1 MASILDRPISQWA
14 GMEYSCACGKS
25 HKVDIQAIR
34 VGSGV
39 MQELPG
45 ILRDLGASHIFLVT
59 DNYTYEAAGRQV
71 EQLLDQAG
79 LSYHKRVF
87 QTETPLVPNEY
98 ALGSVLAAM
107 TSQDDMLLAVGSGTL
122 NDVTKYVSARTGV
135 PYVIAATAP
144 SMDGYASTVAPTIL
158 DGFKTTLPAVYPA
171 AIVADVDILKDA
183 PMPHAHRRLWGH
195 HREVH
200 LPGGLEAVPPAQ
212 RGILLPRGGGR
223 HRGRR
228 GDLRGQRQ
236 GAGPAGAPGHP
247 GCDRGAHPL
256 WPGHGHGGRLPA
268 CLGGRSTRWPTTGRW
283 TPCAGGEEHPL
294 HGNAVGVGT
303 VLAASLYEMA
313 AEYLP
318 QGFAAPDKGQILA
331 CLQAAGSCADPKELG
346 IRRELCLESLLH
358 AMELRDRFTVQKLL
372 EQKGKLSPLR
382 PGAGGALLRRLKIGK
397 RKRRDYAFSG
407 DRLPSAGGETGAALR
422 HAAAG
427 LRGAAGAHPH
437 EI

>member
-39 MQELPG
+39 IQELPG
-45 ILRDLGASHIFLVT
+45 ILRDLGASHIFLVA

-79 LSYHKRVF
+79 LAYHKRVF

-183 PMPHAHRRLWGH
+183 PMPMLTAGFGDIIGKFTSLADWRLSHQLNGEYYCP
-195 HREVH
+195 EVA
-200 LPGGLEAVPPAQ
+200 GVIEAAVETCAANAKALAQ
-212 RGILLPRGGGR
+212 REPQAIQAVTEALILSGLAMGMVGVSRPASGAE
-223 HRGRR
+223 HQMAHYWEMDALRR
-228 GDLRGQRQ
+228 
-236 GAGPAGAPGHP
+236 
-247 GCDRGAHPL
+247 
-256 WPGHGHGGRLPA
+256 
-268 CLGGRSTRWPTTGRW
+268 
-283 TPCAGGEEHPL
+283 GEEHPL

-313 AEYLP
+313 VEYLP

-372 EQKGKLSPLR
+372 EQKGKLSLCAQELVAR
-382 PGAGGALLRRLKIGK
+382 YYGG
-397 RKRRDYAFSG
+397 
-407 DRLPSAGGETGAALR
+407 
-422 HAAAG
+422 
-427 LRGAAGAHPH
+427 
-437 EI
+437 

>member
-45 ILRDLGASHIFLVT
+45 ILRDLGASHIFLVA

-183 PMPHAHRRLWGH
+183 PMPMLTAGFGDIIGKFTSLADWRLSHQLNGEYYCP
-195 HREVH
+195 EVA
-200 LPGGLEAVPPAQ
+200 GVIEAAVETCAANAKALAQ
-212 RGILLPRGGGR
+212 REPQAVQAVTEALILSGLAMGMVGVSRPASGAE
-223 HRGRR
+223 HQMAHYWEMDALRR
-228 GDLRGQRQ
+228 
-236 GAGPAGAPGHP
+236 
-247 GCDRGAHPL
+247 
-256 WPGHGHGGRLPA
+256 
-268 CLGGRSTRWPTTGRW
+268 
-283 TPCAGGEEHPL
+283 GEEHPL

-372 EQKGKLSPLR
+372 EQKGKLSLCAQELVAR
-382 PGAGGALLRRLKIGK
+382 YYGG
-397 RKRRDYAFSG
+397 
-407 DRLPSAGGETGAALR
+407 
-422 HAAAG
+422 
-427 LRGAAGAHPH
+427 
-437 EI
+437 

>member
-45 ILRDLGASHIFLVT
+45 ILRDLGASHIFLVA

-183 PMPHAHRRLWGH
+183 PMPMLTAGFGDIIGKFTSLADWRLSHQLNGEYYCP
-195 HREVH
+195 EVA
-200 LPGGLEAVPPAQ
+200 GVIEAAVETCAANAQALAQ
-212 RGILLPRGGGR
+212 REPQAIQAVTEALILSGLAMGMVGVSRPASGAE
-223 HRGRR
+223 HQMAHYWEMDALRR
-228 GDLRGQRQ
+228 
-236 GAGPAGAPGHP
+236 
-247 GCDRGAHPL
+247 
-256 WPGHGHGGRLPA
+256 
-268 CLGGRSTRWPTTGRW
+268 
-283 TPCAGGEEHPL
+283 GEEHPL

-313 AEYLP
+313 VEYLP

-372 EQKGKLSPLR
+372 EQKGKLSLCAQELVAR
-382 PGAGGALLRRLKIGK
+382 YYGG
-397 RKRRDYAFSG
+397 
-407 DRLPSAGGETGAALR
+407 
-422 HAAAG
+422 
-427 LRGAAGAHPH
+427 
-437 EI
+437 

>member
-39 MQELPG
+39 IQELPG
-45 ILRDLGASHIFLVT
+45 ILRDLGASHIFLVA

-183 PMPHAHRRLWGH
+183 PMPMLTAGFGDIIGKFTSLADWRLSHQLNGEYYCP
-195 HREVH
+195 EVA
-200 LPGGLEAVPPAQ
+200 GVIEAAVETCAANAQALAQ
-212 RGILLPRGGGR
+212 REPQAIQAVTEALILSGLAMGMVGVSRPASGAE
-223 HRGRR
+223 HQMAHYWEMDALRR
-228 GDLRGQRQ
+228 
-236 GAGPAGAPGHP
+236 
-247 GCDRGAHPL
+247 
-256 WPGHGHGGRLPA
+256 
-268 CLGGRSTRWPTTGRW
+268 
-283 TPCAGGEEHPL
+283 GEEHPL

-372 EQKGKLSPLR
+372 EQKGQLISCAQELVAR
-382 PGAGGALLRRLKIGK
+382 YYGG
-397 RKRRDYAFSG
+397 
-407 DRLPSAGGETGAALR
+407 
-422 HAAAG
+422 
-427 LRGAAGAHPH
+427 
-437 EI
+437 

>member
-39 MQELPG
+39 IQELPG
-45 ILRDLGASHIFLVT
+45 ILRDLDASHIFLVA

-79 LSYHKRVF
+79 LAYHKRVF

-183 PMPHAHRRLWGH
+183 PMPMLTAGFGDIIGKFTSLADWRLSHQLNGEYYCP
-195 HREVH
+195 EVA
-200 LPGGLEAVPPAQ
+200 GVIEAAVETCAANAQALAQ
-212 RGILLPRGGGR
+212 REPQAIQAVTEALILSGLAMGMVGVSRPASGAE
-223 HRGRR
+223 HQMAHYWEMDALRR
-228 GDLRGQRQ
+228 
-236 GAGPAGAPGHP
+236 
-247 GCDRGAHPL
+247 
-256 WPGHGHGGRLPA
+256 
-268 CLGGRSTRWPTTGRW
+268 
-283 TPCAGGEEHPL
+283 GEEHPL

-372 EQKGKLSPLR
+372 EQKGQLISCAQELVER
-382 PGAGGALLRRLKIGK
+382 YYGG
-397 RKRRDYAFSG
+397 
-407 DRLPSAGGETGAALR
+407 
-422 HAAAG
+422 
-427 LRGAAGAHPH
+427 
-437 EI
+437 

>member
-45 ILRDLGASHIFLVT
+45 ILRDLGASHIFLVA

-79 LSYHKRVF
+79 LPYHKRVF

-122 NDVTKYVSARTGV
+122 NDVTKYVSARTGI

-183 PMPHAHRRLWGH
+183 PMPMLTAGFGDIIGKFTSLADWRLSHQLNGEYYCP
-195 HREVH
+195 EVA
-200 LPGGLEAVPPAQ
+200 GVIEAAVETCAANAQALAQ
-212 RGILLPRGGGR
+212 REPQAIQAVTEALILSGLAMGMVGVSRPASGAE
-223 HRGRR
+223 HQMAHYWEMDALRR
-228 GDLRGQRQ
+228 
-236 GAGPAGAPGHP
+236 
-247 GCDRGAHPL
+247 
-256 WPGHGHGGRLPA
+256 
-268 CLGGRSTRWPTTGRW
+268 
-283 TPCAGGEEHPL
+283 GEEHPL

-372 EQKGKLSPLR
+372 EQKGKLSLCAQELVAR
-382 PGAGGALLRRLKIGK
+382 YYGG
-397 RKRRDYAFSG
+397 
-407 DRLPSAGGETGAALR
+407 
-422 HAAAG
+422 
-427 LRGAAGAHPH
+427 
-437 EI
+437 

>member
-39 MQELPG
+39 IQELPG
-45 ILRDLGASHIFLVT
+45 ILRDLGASHIFLVA

-79 LSYHKRVF
+79 LAYHKRVF

-122 NDVTKYVSARTGV
+122 NDVTKYVSARTGI

-183 PMPHAHRRLWGH
+183 PMPMLTAGFGDIIGKFTSLADWRLSHQLNGEYYCP
-195 HREVH
+195 EVA
-200 LPGGLEAVPPAQ
+200 GVIEAAVETCAANAQALAQ
-212 RGILLPRGGGR
+212 RDPQAIQAVTEALILSGLAMGMVGVSRPASGAE
-223 HRGRR
+223 HQMAHYWEMDALRR
-228 GDLRGQRQ
+228 
-236 GAGPAGAPGHP
+236 
-247 GCDRGAHPL
+247 
-256 WPGHGHGGRLPA
+256 
-268 CLGGRSTRWPTTGRW
+268 
-283 TPCAGGEEHPL
+283 GEEHPL

-372 EQKGKLSPLR
+372 EQKGKLSLCAQELVAR
-382 PGAGGALLRRLKIGK
+382 YYGG
-397 RKRRDYAFSG
+397 
-407 DRLPSAGGETGAALR
+407 
-422 HAAAG
+422 
-427 LRGAAGAHPH
+427 
-437 EI
+437 

>member
-45 ILRDLGASHIFLVT
+45 ILRDLGASHIFLVA

-71 EQLLDQAG
+71 ERLLDQAG

-122 NDVTKYVSARTGV
+122 NDVTKYVSARTGI

-183 PMPHAHRRLWGH
+183 PMPMLTAGFGDIIGKFTSLADWRLSHQLNGEYYCP
-195 HREVH
+195 EVA
-200 LPGGLEAVPPAQ
+200 GVIEAAVETCAANAKALAQ
-212 RGILLPRGGGR
+212 REPQAIQAVTEALILSGLAMGMVGVSRPASGAE
-223 HRGRR
+223 HQMAHYWEMDALRR
-228 GDLRGQRQ
+228 
-236 GAGPAGAPGHP
+236 
-247 GCDRGAHPL
+247 
-256 WPGHGHGGRLPA
+256 
-268 CLGGRSTRWPTTGRW
+268 
-283 TPCAGGEEHPL
+283 GEEHPL

-372 EQKGKLSPLR
+372 EQKGKLSLCAQELVAR
-382 PGAGGALLRRLKIGK
+382 YYGG
-397 RKRRDYAFSG
+397 
-407 DRLPSAGGETGAALR
+407 
-422 HAAAG
+422 
-427 LRGAAGAHPH
+427 
-437 EI
+437 

>member
-39 MQELPG
+39 IQELPG
-45 ILRDLGASHIFLVT
+45 ILRDLGASHIFLVA

-79 LSYHKRVF
+79 LAYHKRVF

-183 PMPHAHRRLWGH
+183 PMPMLTAGFGDIIGKFTSLADWRLSHQLNGEYYCP
-195 HREVH
+195 EVA
-200 LPGGLEAVPPAQ
+200 GVIEAAVETCAANAKALAQ
-212 RGILLPRGGGR
+212 REPQAIQAVTEALILSGLAMGMVGVSRPASGAE
-223 HRGRR
+223 HQMAHYWEMDALRR
-228 GDLRGQRQ
+228 
-236 GAGPAGAPGHP
+236 
-247 GCDRGAHPL
+247 
-256 WPGHGHGGRLPA
+256 
-268 CLGGRSTRWPTTGRW
+268 
-283 TPCAGGEEHPL
+283 GEEHPL

-372 EQKGKLSPLR
+372 EQTGQLISCAQELVAR
-382 PGAGGALLRRLKIGK
+382 YYGG
-397 RKRRDYAFSG
+397 
-407 DRLPSAGGETGAALR
+407 
-422 HAAAG
+422 
-427 LRGAAGAHPH
+427 
-437 EI
+437 

>member
-14 GMEYSCACGKS
+14 GMKYSCACGKS

-45 ILRDLGASHIFLVT
+45 ILRDLGASHIFLVA

-79 LSYHKRVF
+79 LAYHKRVF

-122 NDVTKYVSARTGV
+122 NDVTKYVSARTGI

-183 PMPHAHRRLWGH
+183 PMPMLTAGFGDIIGKFTSLADWRLSHQLNGEYYCP
-195 HREVH
+195 EVA
-200 LPGGLEAVPPAQ
+200 GVIEAAVETCAANAQALAQ
-212 RGILLPRGGGR
+212 REPQAIQAVTEALILSGLAMGMVGVSRPASGAE
-223 HRGRR
+223 HQMAHYWEMDALRR
-228 GDLRGQRQ
+228 
-236 GAGPAGAPGHP
+236 
-247 GCDRGAHPL
+247 
-256 WPGHGHGGRLPA
+256 
-268 CLGGRSTRWPTTGRW
+268 
-283 TPCAGGEEHPL
+283 GEEHPL

-372 EQKGKLSPLR
+372 EQKGKLSLCAQELVAR
-382 PGAGGALLRRLKIGK
+382 YYGG
-397 RKRRDYAFSG
+397 
-407 DRLPSAGGETGAALR
+407 
-422 HAAAG
+422 
-427 LRGAAGAHPH
+427 
-437 EI
+437 

>member
-14 GMEYSCACGKS
+14 GLEYSCACGKS

-39 MQELPG
+39 IQELPG
-45 ILRDLGASHIFLVT
+45 ILRDLGASHIFLVA

-79 LSYHKRVF
+79 LPYHKRVF

-183 PMPHAHRRLWGH
+183 PMPMLTAGFGDIIGKFTSLADWRLSHQLNGEYYCP
-195 HREVH
+195 EVA
-200 LPGGLEAVPPAQ
+200 GVIEAAVETCAANAQALAQ
-212 RGILLPRGGGR
+212 REPQAIQAVTEALILSGLAMGMVGVSRPASGAE
-223 HRGRR
+223 HQMAHYWEMDALRR
-228 GDLRGQRQ
+228 
-236 GAGPAGAPGHP
+236 
-247 GCDRGAHPL
+247 
-256 WPGHGHGGRLPA
+256 
-268 CLGGRSTRWPTTGRW
+268 
-283 TPCAGGEEHPL
+283 GEEHPL

-372 EQKGKLSPLR
+372 EQKGKLSLCAQELVAR
-382 PGAGGALLRRLKIGK
+382 YYGG
-397 RKRRDYAFSG
+397 
-407 DRLPSAGGETGAALR
+407 
-422 HAAAG
+422 
-427 LRGAAGAHPH
+427 
-437 EI
+437 

>member
-45 ILRDLGASHIFLVT
+45 ILRDLGASHIFLVA

-79 LSYHKRVF
+79 LAYHKRVF

-122 NDVTKYVSARTGV
+122 NDVTKYVSARTGI

-183 PMPHAHRRLWGH
+183 PMPMLTAGFGDIIGKFTSLADWRLSHQLNGEYYCP
-195 HREVH
+195 EVA
-200 LPGGLEAVPPAQ
+200 GVIEAAVETCAANAQALAQ
-212 RGILLPRGGGR
+212 REPQAIQAVTEALILSGLAMGMVGVSRPASGAE
-223 HRGRR
+223 HQMAHYWEMDALRR
-228 GDLRGQRQ
+228 
-236 GAGPAGAPGHP
+236 
-247 GCDRGAHPL
+247 
-256 WPGHGHGGRLPA
+256 
-268 CLGGRSTRWPTTGRW
+268 
-283 TPCAGGEEHPL
+283 GEEHPL

-372 EQKGKLSPLR
+372 EQKGQLISCAQELVAR
-382 PGAGGALLRRLKIGK
+382 YYGG
-397 RKRRDYAFSG
+397 
-407 DRLPSAGGETGAALR
+407 
-422 HAAAG
+422 
-427 LRGAAGAHPH
+427 
-437 EI
+437 

>member
-1 MASILDRPISQWA
+1 MASILERPISQWA

-39 MQELPG
+39 IQELPG
-45 ILRDLGASHIFLVT
+45 ILRDLGASHIFLVA

-122 NDVTKYVSARTGV
+122 NDVTKYVSARTGI

-183 PMPHAHRRLWGH
+183 PMPMLTAGFGDIIGKFTSLADWRLSHQLNGEYYCP
-195 HREVH
+195 EVA
-200 LPGGLEAVPPAQ
+200 GVIEAAVETCAANAKALAQ
-212 RGILLPRGGGR
+212 REPQAIQAVTEALILSGLAMGMVGVSRPASGAE
-223 HRGRR
+223 HQMAHYWEMDALRR
-228 GDLRGQRQ
+228 
-236 GAGPAGAPGHP
+236 
-247 GCDRGAHPL
+247 
-256 WPGHGHGGRLPA
+256 
-268 CLGGRSTRWPTTGRW
+268 
-283 TPCAGGEEHPL
+283 GEEHPL

-372 EQKGKLSPLR
+372 EQKGKLSLCAQELVAR
-382 PGAGGALLRRLKIGK
+382 YYGG
-397 RKRRDYAFSG
+397 
-407 DRLPSAGGETGAALR
+407 
-422 HAAAG
+422 
-427 LRGAAGAHPH
+427 
-437 EI
+437 

>member
-39 MQELPG
+39 IQELPG
-45 ILRDLGASHIFLVT
+45 ILRDLGASHIFLVA

-79 LSYHKRVF
+79 LAYHKRVF

-183 PMPHAHRRLWGH
+183 PMPMLTAGFGDIIGKFTSLADWRLSHQLNGEYYCP
-195 HREVH
+195 EVA
-200 LPGGLEAVPPAQ
+200 GVIEAAVETCAANAQALAQ
-212 RGILLPRGGGR
+212 REPQAIQAVTEALILSGLAMGMVGVSRPASGAE
-223 HRGRR
+223 HQMAHYWEMDALRR
-228 GDLRGQRQ
+228 
-236 GAGPAGAPGHP
+236 
-247 GCDRGAHPL
+247 
-256 WPGHGHGGRLPA
+256 
-268 CLGGRSTRWPTTGRW
+268 
-283 TPCAGGEEHPL
+283 GEEHPL

-331 CLQAAGSCADPKELG
+331 CLQAAGSCADPKALG

-372 EQKGKLSPLR
+372 EQKGKLSLCAQELVAR
-382 PGAGGALLRRLKIGK
+382 YYGG
-397 RKRRDYAFSG
+397 
-407 DRLPSAGGETGAALR
+407 
-422 HAAAG
+422 
-427 LRGAAGAHPH
+427 
-437 EI
+437 

>member
-45 ILRDLGASHIFLVT
+45 ILRDLGASHIFLVA

-79 LSYHKRVF
+79 LAYHKRVF

-122 NDVTKYVSARTGV
+122 NDVTKYVSARTGM

-183 PMPHAHRRLWGH
+183 PMPMLTAGFGDIIGKFTSLADWRLSHQLNGEYYCP
-195 HREVH
+195 EVA
-200 LPGGLEAVPPAQ
+200 GVIEAAVETCAANAKALAQ
-212 RGILLPRGGGR
+212 REPQAIQAVTEALILSGLAMGMVGVSRPASGAE
-223 HRGRR
+223 HQMAHYWEMDALRR
-228 GDLRGQRQ
+228 
-236 GAGPAGAPGHP
+236 
-247 GCDRGAHPL
+247 
-256 WPGHGHGGRLPA
+256 
-268 CLGGRSTRWPTTGRW
+268 
-283 TPCAGGEEHPL
+283 GEEHPL

-372 EQKGKLSPLR
+372 EQKGKLSLCAQELVER
-382 PGAGGALLRRLKIGK
+382 YYGG
-397 RKRRDYAFSG
+397 
-407 DRLPSAGGETGAALR
+407 
-422 HAAAG
+422 
-427 LRGAAGAHPH
+427 
-437 EI
+437 

>member
-39 MQELPG
+39 IQELPG

-79 LSYHKRVF
+79 LAYHKRVF

-183 PMPHAHRRLWGH
+183 PMPMLTAGFGDIIGKFTSLADWRLSHQLNGEYYCP
-195 HREVH
+195 EVA
-200 LPGGLEAVPPAQ
+200 GVIEAAVETCAANAQALAQ
-212 RGILLPRGGGR
+212 REPQAIQAVTEALILSGLAMGMVGVSRPASGAE
-223 HRGRR
+223 HQMAHYWEMDALRR
-228 GDLRGQRQ
+228 
-236 GAGPAGAPGHP
+236 
-247 GCDRGAHPL
+247 
-256 WPGHGHGGRLPA
+256 
-268 CLGGRSTRWPTTGRW
+268 
-283 TPCAGGEEHPL
+283 GEEHPL

-358 AMELRDRFTVQKLL
+358 AMELRDRFTILRLL
-372 EQKGKLSPLR
+372 AGKG
-382 PGAGGALLRRLKIGK
+382 LLTACAIELVNQF
-397 RKRRDYAFSG
+397 YNS
-407 DRLPSAGGETGAALR
+407 
-422 HAAAG
+422 
-427 LRGAAGAHPH
+427 
-437 EI
+437 

>member
-39 MQELPG
+39 IQELPG
-45 ILRDLGASHIFLVT
+45 ILRDLGASHIFLVA

-122 NDVTKYVSARTGV
+122 NDVTKYVSARTGI

-183 PMPHAHRRLWGH
+183 PMPMLTAGFGDIIGKFTSLADWRLSHQLNGEYYCP
-195 HREVH
+195 EVA
-200 LPGGLEAVPPAQ
+200 GVIEAAVETCAANAQALAQ
-212 RGILLPRGGGR
+212 REPQAIQAVTEALILSGLAMGMVGVSRPASGAE
-223 HRGRR
+223 HQMAHYWEMDALRR
-228 GDLRGQRQ
+228 
-236 GAGPAGAPGHP
+236 
-247 GCDRGAHPL
+247 
-256 WPGHGHGGRLPA
+256 
-268 CLGGRSTRWPTTGRW
+268 
-283 TPCAGGEEHPL
+283 GEEHPL

-372 EQKGKLSPLR
+372 EQKGKLSLCAQELVER
-382 PGAGGALLRRLKIGK
+382 YYGG
-397 RKRRDYAFSG
+397 
-407 DRLPSAGGETGAALR
+407 
-422 HAAAG
+422 
-427 LRGAAGAHPH
+427 
-437 EI
+437 

>member
-14 GMEYSCACGKS
+14 GMKYSCACGKS

-39 MQELPG
+39 IQELPG
-45 ILRDLGASHIFLVT
+45 ILRDLGASHIFLVA

-122 NDVTKYVSARTGV
+122 NDVTKYVSARTGI

-183 PMPHAHRRLWGH
+183 PMPMLTAGFGDIIGKFTSLADWRLSHQLNGEYYCP
-195 HREVH
+195 EVA
-200 LPGGLEAVPPAQ
+200 GVIEAAVETCAANAQALAQ
-212 RGILLPRGGGR
+212 REPQAIQAVTEALILSGLAMGMVGVSRPASGAE
-223 HRGRR
+223 HQMAHYWEMDALRR
-228 GDLRGQRQ
+228 
-236 GAGPAGAPGHP
+236 
-247 GCDRGAHPL
+247 
-256 WPGHGHGGRLPA
+256 
-268 CLGGRSTRWPTTGRW
+268 
-283 TPCAGGEEHPL
+283 GEEHPL

-346 IRRELCLESLLH
+346 IRQELCLESLLH

-372 EQKGKLSPLR
+372 EQKGKLSLCAQELVAR
-382 PGAGGALLRRLKIGK
+382 YYGG
-397 RKRRDYAFSG
+397 
-407 DRLPSAGGETGAALR
+407 
-422 HAAAG
+422 
-427 LRGAAGAHPH
+427 
-437 EI
+437 

>member
-39 MQELPG
+39 IQELPG

-79 LSYHKRVF
+79 LAYHKRVF

-183 PMPHAHRRLWGH
+183 PMPMLTAGFGDIIGKFTSLADWRLSHQLNGEYYCP
-195 HREVH
+195 EVA
-200 LPGGLEAVPPAQ
+200 GVIEAAVETCAANAKALAQ
-212 RGILLPRGGGR
+212 REPQAIRAVTEALILSGLAMGMVGVSRPASGAE
-223 HRGRR
+223 HQMAHYWEMNALRR
-228 GDLRGQRQ
+228 
-236 GAGPAGAPGHP
+236 
-247 GCDRGAHPL
+247 
-256 WPGHGHGGRLPA
+256 
-268 CLGGRSTRWPTTGRW
+268 
-283 TPCAGGEEHPL
+283 GEEHPL

-372 EQKGKLSPLR
+372 EQKGKLSLCAQELVAR
-382 PGAGGALLRRLKIGK
+382 YYGG
-397 RKRRDYAFSG
+397 
-407 DRLPSAGGETGAALR
+407 
-422 HAAAG
+422 
-427 LRGAAGAHPH
+427 
-437 EI
+437 

>member
-39 MQELPG
+39 IQELPG
-45 ILRDLGASHIFLVT
+45 ILRDLGASHIFLVA

-79 LSYHKRVF
+79 LPYHKRVF

-183 PMPHAHRRLWGH
+183 PMPMLTAGFGDIIGKFTSLADWRLSHQLNGEYYCP
-195 HREVH
+195 EVA
-200 LPGGLEAVPPAQ
+200 GVIEAAVETCAANAQALAQ
-212 RGILLPRGGGR
+212 REPQAIQAVTEALILSGLAMGMVGVSRPASGAE
-223 HRGRR
+223 HQMAHYWEMDALRR
-228 GDLRGQRQ
+228 
-236 GAGPAGAPGHP
+236 
-247 GCDRGAHPL
+247 
-256 WPGHGHGGRLPA
+256 
-268 CLGGRSTRWPTTGRW
+268 
-283 TPCAGGEEHPL
+283 GEEHPL

-372 EQKGKLSPLR
+372 EQKGKLPLCAQELVAR
-382 PGAGGALLRRLKIGK
+382 YYGG
-397 RKRRDYAFSG
+397 
-407 DRLPSAGGETGAALR
+407 
-422 HAAAG
+422 
-427 LRGAAGAHPH
+427 
-437 EI
+437 

>member
-45 ILRDLGASHIFLVT
+45 ILRDLGASHIFLVA

-79 LSYHKRVF
+79 LAYHKRVF

-183 PMPHAHRRLWGH
+183 PMPMLTAGFGDIIGKFTSLADWRLSHQLNGEYYCP
-195 HREVH
+195 EVA
-200 LPGGLEAVPPAQ
+200 GVIEAAVETCAANAQALAQ
-212 RGILLPRGGGR
+212 REPQAIQAVTEALIFSGLAMGMVGVSRPASGAEHQMAHYWEMDAL
-223 HRGRR
+223 RR
-228 GDLRGQRQ
+228 
-236 GAGPAGAPGHP
+236 
-247 GCDRGAHPL
+247 
-256 WPGHGHGGRLPA
+256 
-268 CLGGRSTRWPTTGRW
+268 
-283 TPCAGGEEHPL
+283 GEEHPL

-372 EQKGKLSPLR
+372 EQKGKLSLCAQELVER
-382 PGAGGALLRRLKIGK
+382 YYGG
-397 RKRRDYAFSG
+397 
-407 DRLPSAGGETGAALR
+407 
-422 HAAAG
+422 
-427 LRGAAGAHPH
+427 
-437 EI
+437 

>member
-39 MQELPG
+39 IQELPG
-45 ILRDLGASHIFLVT
+45 ILRDLGASHIFLVA

-79 LSYHKRVF
+79 LAYHKRVF

-183 PMPHAHRRLWGH
+183 PMPMLTAGFGDIIGKFTSLADWRLSHQLNGEYYCP
-195 HREVH
+195 EVA
-200 LPGGLEAVPPAQ
+200 GVIESAVETCAANAQALAQ
-212 RGILLPRGGGR
+212 REPQAIQAVTEALILSGLAMGMVGVSRPASGAE
-223 HRGRR
+223 HQMAHYWEMDALRR
-228 GDLRGQRQ
+228 
-236 GAGPAGAPGHP
+236 
-247 GCDRGAHPL
+247 
-256 WPGHGHGGRLPA
+256 
-268 CLGGRSTRWPTTGRW
+268 
-283 TPCAGGEEHPL
+283 GEEHPL

-372 EQKGKLSPLR
+372 EQKGKLSLCAQELVAR
-382 PGAGGALLRRLKIGK
+382 YYGG
-397 RKRRDYAFSG
+397 
-407 DRLPSAGGETGAALR
+407 
-422 HAAAG
+422 
-427 LRGAAGAHPH
+427 
-437 EI
+437 

>member
-39 MQELPG
+39 IQELPG
-45 ILRDLGASHIFLVT
+45 ILRDLGASHIFLVA

-135 PYVIAATAP
+135 PYVIVATAP

-183 PMPHAHRRLWGH
+183 PMPMLTAGFGDIIGKFTSLADWRLSHQLNGEYYCP
-195 HREVH
+195 EVA
-200 LPGGLEAVPPAQ
+200 GVIEAAVETCAANAKALAQ
-212 RGILLPRGGGR
+212 RGPQAIQAVTEALILSGLAMGMVGVSRPASGAE
-223 HRGRR
+223 HQMAHYWEMDALRR
-228 GDLRGQRQ
+228 
-236 GAGPAGAPGHP
+236 
-247 GCDRGAHPL
+247 
-256 WPGHGHGGRLPA
+256 
-268 CLGGRSTRWPTTGRW
+268 
-283 TPCAGGEEHPL
+283 GEEHPL

-372 EQKGKLSPLR
+372 EQKGKLSLCAQELVAR
-382 PGAGGALLRRLKIGK
+382 YYGG
-397 RKRRDYAFSG
+397 
-407 DRLPSAGGETGAALR
+407 
-422 HAAAG
+422 
-427 LRGAAGAHPH
+427 
-437 EI
+437 

>member
-1 MASILDRPISQWA
+1 MASSLDRPISQWA

-39 MQELPG
+39 IQELPG
-45 ILRDLGASHIFLVT
+45 ILRDLGASHIFLVA
-59 DNYTYEAAGRQV
+59 DNYTFEAAGRQV

-79 LSYHKRVF
+79 LPYHKRVF

-183 PMPHAHRRLWGH
+183 PMPMLTAGFGDIIGKFTSLADWRLSHQLNGEYYCP
-195 HREVH
+195 EVA
-200 LPGGLEAVPPAQ
+200 GVIEAAVETCAANAKALAQ
-212 RGILLPRGGGR
+212 REPQAIRAVTEALILSGLAMGMVGVSRPASGAE
-223 HRGRR
+223 HQMAHYWEMDALRR
-228 GDLRGQRQ
+228 
-236 GAGPAGAPGHP
+236 
-247 GCDRGAHPL
+247 
-256 WPGHGHGGRLPA
+256 
-268 CLGGRSTRWPTTGRW
+268 
-283 TPCAGGEEHPL
+283 GEEHPL

-372 EQKGKLSPLR
+372 EQKGQLASCAQELVAR
-382 PGAGGALLRRLKIGK
+382 YYGG
-397 RKRRDYAFSG
+397 
-407 DRLPSAGGETGAALR
+407 
-422 HAAAG
+422 
-427 LRGAAGAHPH
+427 
-437 EI
+437 

>member
-39 MQELPG
+39 IQELPG
-45 ILRDLGASHIFLVT
+45 ILRDLGASHIFLVA

-79 LSYHKRVF
+79 LAYHKRVF

-183 PMPHAHRRLWGH
+183 PMPMLTAGFGDIIGKFTSLADWRLSHQLNGEYYCP
-195 HREVH
+195 EVA
-200 LPGGLEAVPPAQ
+200 GVIEAAVETCAANAQALAQ
-212 RGILLPRGGGR
+212 REPQAIQAVTEALILSGLAMGMVGVS
-223 HRGRR
+223 
-228 GDLRGQRQ
+228 
-236 GAGPAGAPGHP
+236 
-247 GCDRGAHPL
+247 
-256 WPGHGHGGRLPA
+256 LPA
-268 CLGGRSTRWPTTGRW
+268 SGAEHQMAHYWEMDALRR
-283 TPCAGGEEHPL
+283 GEEHPL

-318 QGFAAPDKGQILA
+318 QGFAAQDKGQILA

-372 EQKGKLSPLR
+372 EQKGKLSLCAQELVAR
-382 PGAGGALLRRLKIGK
+382 YYGG
-397 RKRRDYAFSG
+397 
-407 DRLPSAGGETGAALR
+407 
-422 HAAAG
+422 
-427 LRGAAGAHPH
+427 
-437 EI
+437 

>member
-39 MQELPG
+39 IQELPG

-79 LSYHKRVF
+79 LAYHKRVF

-122 NDVTKYVSARTGV
+122 NDVTKYVSARTGI

-183 PMPHAHRRLWGH
+183 PMPMLTAGFGDIIGKFTSLADWRLSHQLNGEYYCP
-195 HREVH
+195 EVA
-200 LPGGLEAVPPAQ
+200 GVIEAAVETCAANAQALAQ
-212 RGILLPRGGGR
+212 REPQAIQAVTEALILSGLAMGMVGVSRPASGAE
-223 HRGRR
+223 HQMAHYWEMDALRR
-228 GDLRGQRQ
+228 
-236 GAGPAGAPGHP
+236 
-247 GCDRGAHPL
+247 
-256 WPGHGHGGRLPA
+256 
-268 CLGGRSTRWPTTGRW
+268 
-283 TPCAGGEEHPL
+283 GEEHPL

-313 AEYLP
+313 VEYLP
-318 QGFAAPDKGQILA
+318 QGFAAPEKGQILA

-372 EQKGKLSPLR
+372 EQKGKLSLCAQELVAR
-382 PGAGGALLRRLKIGK
+382 YYGG
-397 RKRRDYAFSG
+397 
-407 DRLPSAGGETGAALR
+407 
-422 HAAAG
+422 
-427 LRGAAGAHPH
+427 
-437 EI
+437 

>member
-1 MASILDRPISQWA
+1 MASSLDRPISQWA

-39 MQELPG
+39 IQELPG
-45 ILRDLGASHIFLVT
+45 ILRDLGASHIFLVA

-79 LSYHKRVF
+79 LAYHKRVF

-183 PMPHAHRRLWGH
+183 PMPMLTAGFGDIIGKFTSLADWRLSHQLNGEYYCP
-195 HREVH
+195 EVA
-200 LPGGLEAVPPAQ
+200 GVIEAAVETCAANAQALAQ
-212 RGILLPRGGGR
+212 REPQAIQAVTEALILSGLAMGMVGVSRPASGAE
-223 HRGRR
+223 HQMAHYWEMDALRR
-228 GDLRGQRQ
+228 
-236 GAGPAGAPGHP
+236 
-247 GCDRGAHPL
+247 
-256 WPGHGHGGRLPA
+256 
-268 CLGGRSTRWPTTGRW
+268 
-283 TPCAGGEEHPL
+283 GEEHPL

-372 EQKGKLSPLR
+372 EQKGKLSLCAQELVER
-382 PGAGGALLRRLKIGK
+382 YYGG
-397 RKRRDYAFSG
+397 
-407 DRLPSAGGETGAALR
+407 
-422 HAAAG
+422 
-427 LRGAAGAHPH
+427 
-437 EI
+437 

>member
-45 ILRDLGASHIFLVT
+45 ILRDLGASHIFLVA

-79 LSYHKRVF
+79 LAYHKRVF

-122 NDVTKYVSARTGV
+122 NDVTKYVSARTGI

-183 PMPHAHRRLWGH
+183 PMPMLTAGFGDIIGKFTSLADWRLSHQLNGEYYCP
-195 HREVH
+195 EVA
-200 LPGGLEAVPPAQ
+200 GVIEAAVETCAANAQALAQ
-212 RGILLPRGGGR
+212 REPQAIQAVTEALILSGLAMGMVGVSRPASGAE
-223 HRGRR
+223 HQMAHYWEMDALRR
-228 GDLRGQRQ
+228 
-236 GAGPAGAPGHP
+236 
-247 GCDRGAHPL
+247 
-256 WPGHGHGGRLPA
+256 
-268 CLGGRSTRWPTTGRW
+268 
-283 TPCAGGEEHPL
+283 GEEHPL

-372 EQKGKLSPLR
+372 EQKGKLSLCAQELVAR
-382 PGAGGALLRRLKIGK
+382 YYGG
-397 RKRRDYAFSG
+397 
-407 DRLPSAGGETGAALR
+407 
-422 HAAAG
+422 
-427 LRGAAGAHPH
+427 
-437 EI
+437 

>member
-45 ILRDLGASHIFLVT
+45 ILRDLGASHIFLVA

-183 PMPHAHRRLWGH
+183 PMPMLTAGFGDIIGKFTSLADWRLSHQLNGEYYCP
-195 HREVH
+195 EVA
-200 LPGGLEAVPPAQ
+200 GVIEAAVETCAANAQALAQ
-212 RGILLPRGGGR
+212 REPQAIQAVTEALILSGLAMGMVGVSRPASGAE
-223 HRGRR
+223 HQMAHYWEMDALRR
-228 GDLRGQRQ
+228 
-236 GAGPAGAPGHP
+236 
-247 GCDRGAHPL
+247 
-256 WPGHGHGGRLPA
+256 
-268 CLGGRSTRWPTTGRW
+268 
-283 TPCAGGEEHPL
+283 GEEHPL

-372 EQKGKLSPLR
+372 EQKGKLASCAQELVECYY
-382 PGAGGALLRRLKIGK
+382 GG
-397 RKRRDYAFSG
+397 
-407 DRLPSAGGETGAALR
+407 
-422 HAAAG
+422 
-427 LRGAAGAHPH
+427 
-437 EI
+437 

>member
-45 ILRDLGASHIFLVT
+45 ILRDLGASHIFLMA

-79 LSYHKRVF
+79 LAYHKRVF

-183 PMPHAHRRLWGH
+183 PMPMLTAGFGDIIGKFTSLADWRLSHQLNGEYYCP
-195 HREVH
+195 EVA
-200 LPGGLEAVPPAQ
+200 GVIEAAVETCAANAKALAQ
-212 RGILLPRGGGR
+212 REPQAIQAVTEALILSGLAMGMVGVSRPASGAE
-223 HRGRR
+223 HQMAHYWEMDALRR
-228 GDLRGQRQ
+228 
-236 GAGPAGAPGHP
+236 
-247 GCDRGAHPL
+247 
-256 WPGHGHGGRLPA
+256 
-268 CLGGRSTRWPTTGRW
+268 
-283 TPCAGGEEHPL
+283 GEEHPL

-372 EQKGKLSPLR
+372 EQKGKLSLCAQELVAR
-382 PGAGGALLRRLKIGK
+382 YYGG
-397 RKRRDYAFSG
+397 
-407 DRLPSAGGETGAALR
+407 
-422 HAAAG
+422 
-427 LRGAAGAHPH
+427 
-437 EI
+437 

>member
-14 GMEYSCACGKS
+14 RMEYSCACGKS

-79 LSYHKRVF
+79 LPYHKRVF

-183 PMPHAHRRLWGH
+183 PMPMLTAGFGDIIGKFTSLADWRLSHQLNGEYYCP
-195 HREVH
+195 EVA
-200 LPGGLEAVPPAQ
+200 GVIEAAVETCAANAQALAQ
-212 RGILLPRGGGR
+212 REPQAIQAVTEALILSGLAMGMVGVSRPASGAE
-223 HRGRR
+223 HQMAHYWEMDALRR
-228 GDLRGQRQ
+228 
-236 GAGPAGAPGHP
+236 
-247 GCDRGAHPL
+247 
-256 WPGHGHGGRLPA
+256 
-268 CLGGRSTRWPTTGRW
+268 
-283 TPCAGGEEHPL
+283 GEEHPL

-331 CLQAAGSCADPKELG
+331 YLQAAGSCADPKELG

-372 EQKGKLSPLR
+372 EQKGKLSLCAQELVAR
-382 PGAGGALLRRLKIGK
+382 YYGG
-397 RKRRDYAFSG
+397 
-407 DRLPSAGGETGAALR
+407 
-422 HAAAG
+422 
-427 LRGAAGAHPH
+427 
-437 EI
+437 

>member
-39 MQELPG
+39 IQELPG
-45 ILRDLGASHIFLVT
+45 ILRDLGASHIFLVA

-183 PMPHAHRRLWGH
+183 PMPMLTAGFGDIIGKFTSLADWRLSHQLNGEYYCP
-195 HREVH
+195 EVA
-200 LPGGLEAVPPAQ
+200 GVIEAAVETCAANAQALAQ
-212 RGILLPRGGGR
+212 REPQAIQAVTEALILSGLAMGMVGVSRPASGAE
-223 HRGRR
+223 HQMAHYWEMDALRR
-228 GDLRGQRQ
+228 
-236 GAGPAGAPGHP
+236 
-247 GCDRGAHPL
+247 
-256 WPGHGHGGRLPA
+256 
-268 CLGGRSTRWPTTGRW
+268 
-283 TPCAGGEEHPL
+283 GEEHPL

-313 AEYLP
+313 VEYLP

-358 AMELRDRFTVQKLL
+358 AMELRNRFTVQKLL
-372 EQKGKLSPLR
+372 EQKGKLSLCAQELVAR
-382 PGAGGALLRRLKIGK
+382 YYGG
-397 RKRRDYAFSG
+397 
-407 DRLPSAGGETGAALR
+407 
-422 HAAAG
+422 
-427 LRGAAGAHPH
+427 
-437 EI
+437 

>member
-39 MQELPG
+39 IQELPG
-45 ILRDLGASHIFLVT
+45 ILRDLGASHIFLVA
-59 DNYTYEAAGRQV
+59 DNYTYEASGRQV

-79 LSYHKRVF
+79 LAYHKRVF

-122 NDVTKYVSARTGV
+122 NDVTKYVSARTGI

-183 PMPHAHRRLWGH
+183 PMPMLTAGFGDIIGKFTSLADWRLSHQLNGEYYCP
-195 HREVH
+195 EVA
-200 LPGGLEAVPPAQ
+200 GVIEAAVETCAANAQALAQ
-212 RGILLPRGGGR
+212 REPQAIQAVTEALILSGLAMGMVGVSRPASGAE
-223 HRGRR
+223 HQMAHYWEMDALRR
-228 GDLRGQRQ
+228 
-236 GAGPAGAPGHP
+236 
-247 GCDRGAHPL
+247 
-256 WPGHGHGGRLPA
+256 
-268 CLGGRSTRWPTTGRW
+268 
-283 TPCAGGEEHPL
+283 GEEHPL

-372 EQKGKLSPLR
+372 EQKGKLSLCAQELVAR
-382 PGAGGALLRRLKIGK
+382 YYGG
-397 RKRRDYAFSG
+397 
-407 DRLPSAGGETGAALR
+407 
-422 HAAAG
+422 
-427 LRGAAGAHPH
+427 
-437 EI
+437 

>member
-39 MQELPG
+39 IQELPG
-45 ILRDLGASHIFLVT
+45 ILRDLGASHIFLVA

-79 LSYHKRVF
+79 LAYHKRVF

-183 PMPHAHRRLWGH
+183 PMPMLTAGFGDIIGKFTSLADWRLSHQLNGEYYCP
-195 HREVH
+195 EVA
-200 LPGGLEAVPPAQ
+200 GVIEAAVETCAANAKALAQ
-212 RGILLPRGGGR
+212 REPQAIQAVTEALILSGLAMGMVGVSRPASGAE
-223 HRGRR
+223 HQMAHYWEMDALRR
-228 GDLRGQRQ
+228 
-236 GAGPAGAPGHP
+236 
-247 GCDRGAHPL
+247 
-256 WPGHGHGGRLPA
+256 
-268 CLGGRSTRWPTTGRW
+268 
-283 TPCAGGEEHPL
+283 GEEHPL

-313 AEYLP
+313 VEYLP

-358 AMELRDRFTVQKLL
+358 AMELRDRFTILRLL
-372 EQKGKLSPLR
+372 AGKG
-382 PGAGGALLRRLKIGK
+382 LLTACAIELVNQF
-397 RKRRDYAFSG
+397 YNS
-407 DRLPSAGGETGAALR
+407 
-422 HAAAG
+422 
-427 LRGAAGAHPH
+427 
-437 EI
+437 

>member
-39 MQELPG
+39 IQELPG
-45 ILRDLGASHIFLVT
+45 ILRDLGASHIFLVA

-183 PMPHAHRRLWGH
+183 PMPMLTAGFGDIIGKFTSLADWRLSHQLNGEYYCP
-195 HREVH
+195 EVA
-200 LPGGLEAVPPAQ
+200 GVIEAAVETCAANAKALAQ
-212 RGILLPRGGGR
+212 REPQAIQAVTEALILSGLAMGMVGVSRPASGAE
-223 HRGRR
+223 HQMAHYWEMDALRR
-228 GDLRGQRQ
+228 
-236 GAGPAGAPGHP
+236 
-247 GCDRGAHPL
+247 
-256 WPGHGHGGRLPA
+256 
-268 CLGGRSTRWPTTGRW
+268 
-283 TPCAGGEEHPL
+283 GEEHPL

-313 AEYLP
+313 VEYLP

-372 EQKGKLSPLR
+372 EQKEKLSLCAQELVER
-382 PGAGGALLRRLKIGK
+382 YYGG
-397 RKRRDYAFSG
+397 
-407 DRLPSAGGETGAALR
+407 
-422 HAAAG
+422 
-427 LRGAAGAHPH
+427 
-437 EI
+437 

>member
-39 MQELPG
+39 IQELPG
-45 ILRDLGASHIFLVT
+45 ILRDLGASHIFLVA

-79 LSYHKRVF
+79 LAYHKRVF

-107 TSQDDMLLAVGSGTL
+107 TREVELVLAVGSGTL

-183 PMPHAHRRLWGH
+183 PMPMLTAGFGDIIGKFTSLADWRLSHQLNGEYYCP
-195 HREVH
+195 EVA
-200 LPGGLEAVPPAQ
+200 GVIEAAVETCAANAKALAQ
-212 RGILLPRGGGR
+212 REPQAIQAVTEALILSGLAMGMVGVSRPASGAE
-223 HRGRR
+223 HQMAHYWEMDALRR
-228 GDLRGQRQ
+228 
-236 GAGPAGAPGHP
+236 
-247 GCDRGAHPL
+247 
-256 WPGHGHGGRLPA
+256 
-268 CLGGRSTRWPTTGRW
+268 
-283 TPCAGGEEHPL
+283 GEEHPL

-372 EQKGKLSPLR
+372 EQKGKLSLCAQELVAR
-382 PGAGGALLRRLKIGK
+382 YYGG
-397 RKRRDYAFSG
+397 
-407 DRLPSAGGETGAALR
+407 
-422 HAAAG
+422 
-427 LRGAAGAHPH
+427 
-437 EI
+437 

>member
-39 MQELPG
+39 IQELPG
-45 ILRDLGASHIFLVT
+45 ILRDLGASHIFLVA

-79 LSYHKRVF
+79 LAYHKRVF

-122 NDVTKYVSARTGV
+122 NDVTKYVSARTGI

-183 PMPHAHRRLWGH
+183 PMPMLTAGFGDIIGKFTSLADWRLSHQLNGEYYCP
-195 HREVH
+195 EVA
-200 LPGGLEAVPPAQ
+200 GVIEAAVETCAANAQALAQ
-212 RGILLPRGGGR
+212 REPQAIQAVTEALILSGLAMGMVGVSRPASGAE
-223 HRGRR
+223 HQMAHYWEMDALRR
-228 GDLRGQRQ
+228 
-236 GAGPAGAPGHP
+236 
-247 GCDRGAHPL
+247 
-256 WPGHGHGGRLPA
+256 
-268 CLGGRSTRWPTTGRW
+268 
-283 TPCAGGEEHPL
+283 GEEHPL

-372 EQKGKLSPLR
+372 EQKGQLISCAQELVAR
-382 PGAGGALLRRLKIGK
+382 YYGG
-397 RKRRDYAFSG
+397 
-407 DRLPSAGGETGAALR
+407 
-422 HAAAG
+422 
-427 LRGAAGAHPH
+427 
-437 EI
+437 

>member
-79 LSYHKRVF
+79 LPYHKRVF

-122 NDVTKYVSARTGV
+122 NDVTKYVSARTGI

-158 DGFKTTLPAVYPA
+158 DGFKTTLPAVYPT

-183 PMPHAHRRLWGH
+183 PMPMLTAGFGDIIGKFTSLADWRLSHQLNGEYYCP
-195 HREVH
+195 EVA
-200 LPGGLEAVPPAQ
+200 GVIEAAVETCAANAQALAQ
-212 RGILLPRGGGR
+212 REPQAIQAVTEALILSGLAMGMVGVSRPASGAE
-223 HRGRR
+223 HQMAHYWEMDALRR
-228 GDLRGQRQ
+228 
-236 GAGPAGAPGHP
+236 
-247 GCDRGAHPL
+247 
-256 WPGHGHGGRLPA
+256 
-268 CLGGRSTRWPTTGRW
+268 
-283 TPCAGGEEHPL
+283 GEEHPL

-372 EQKGKLSPLR
+372 EQKGQLASCAQELVER
-382 PGAGGALLRRLKIGK
+382 YYGG
-397 RKRRDYAFSG
+397 
-407 DRLPSAGGETGAALR
+407 
-422 HAAAG
+422 
-427 LRGAAGAHPH
+427 
-437 EI
+437 

>member
-39 MQELPG
+39 IQELPG
-45 ILRDLGASHIFLVT
+45 ILRDLGASHIFLVA

-79 LSYHKRVF
+79 LPYHKRVF

-183 PMPHAHRRLWGH
+183 PMPMLTAGFGDIIGKFTSLADWRLSHQLNGEYYCP
-195 HREVH
+195 EVA
-200 LPGGLEAVPPAQ
+200 GVIEAAVETCAANAKALAQ
-212 RGILLPRGGGR
+212 REPQAIQAVTEALILSGLAMGMVGVSRPASGAE
-223 HRGRR
+223 HQMAHYWEMDALRR
-228 GDLRGQRQ
+228 
-236 GAGPAGAPGHP
+236 
-247 GCDRGAHPL
+247 
-256 WPGHGHGGRLPA
+256 
-268 CLGGRSTRWPTTGRW
+268 
-283 TPCAGGEEHPL
+283 GEEHPL

-372 EQKGKLSPLR
+372 EQKGKLASCAQELVAR
-382 PGAGGALLRRLKIGK
+382 YYGG
-397 RKRRDYAFSG
+397 
-407 DRLPSAGGETGAALR
+407 
-422 HAAAG
+422 
-427 LRGAAGAHPH
+427 
-437 EI
+437 

>member
-39 MQELPG
+39 IQELPG
-45 ILRDLGASHIFLVT
+45 ILRDLGASHIFLVA

-79 LSYHKRVF
+79 LPYHKRVF

-122 NDVTKYVSARTGV
+122 NDVTKYVSARTGI

-183 PMPHAHRRLWGH
+183 PMPMLTAGFGDIIGKFTSLADWRLSHQLNGEYYCP
-195 HREVH
+195 EVA
-200 LPGGLEAVPPAQ
+200 GVIEAAVETCAANAKALAQ
-212 RGILLPRGGGR
+212 REPQAIQAVTEALILSGLAMGMVGVSRPASGAE
-223 HRGRR
+223 HQMAHYWEMDALRR
-228 GDLRGQRQ
+228 
-236 GAGPAGAPGHP
+236 
-247 GCDRGAHPL
+247 
-256 WPGHGHGGRLPA
+256 
-268 CLGGRSTRWPTTGRW
+268 
-283 TPCAGGEEHPL
+283 GEEHPL

-372 EQKGKLSPLR
+372 EQKGQLISCAQELVAR
-382 PGAGGALLRRLKIGK
+382 YYGG
-397 RKRRDYAFSG
+397 
-407 DRLPSAGGETGAALR
+407 
-422 HAAAG
+422 
-427 LRGAAGAHPH
+427 
-437 EI
+437 